1 MIGPSHWLKRSIPHR
16 YRALLRATYQ
26 SAMRGRAVRS
36 AAFDARD
43 GLDWV
48 LGRRDPLVP
57 PRKLVHGIG
66 SSLEVG
72 ETYLGYFRELA
83 ALEPTEAVLDVGC
96 GIGRM
101 ALPLARYLRPPGRY
115 DGFDIMRANVA
126 WCRRAITPR
135 FPHFRFRHADVFNRE
150 YNPRG
155 KLAGRD
161 FRFPYPDGAFDF
173 AFLTSVFTHL
183 MPDDVAHYLA
193 ELGRVLRPGGRC
205 LATFFLLNPESTG
218 LVDAGHGHVR
228 LHPADGPA
236 RVADRTIPEACIALD
251 QEFVFAAGAAA
262 GLAIVGRP
270 YYGSWCGRP
279 DGKDFQDIV
288 VLRKAD
294 R

>member
-1 MIGPSHWLKRSIPHR
+1 MSGVSQRLKDRLPVR
-16 YRALLRATYQ
+16 PRALLRAVYQ
-26 SAMRGRAVRS
+26 WAMGVDPVRS

-66 SSLEVG
+66 SSLQIG
-72 ETYLGYFRELA
+72 EAYLRHFRELA
-83 ALEPTEAVLDVGC
+83 GLQPTEAVLDVGC

-101 ALPLARYLRPPGRY
+101 ALPLTRYLRPPGRY
-115 DGFDIMRANVA
+115 DGFDIVRANVA

-155 KLAGRD
+155 KLSGRE

-183 MPDDVAHYLA
+183 MPPDAAHYLA

-205 LATFFLLNPESTG
+205 LATFFLLNPESNA
-218 LVDAGHGHVR
+218 LVDAGRGFFR

-236 RVADRTIPEACIALD
+236 RVADPDTPEACIALD
-251 QEFVFAAGAAA
+251 EGFVRDAASAA
-262 GLAIVGRP
+262 GLVIARPP
-270 YYGSWCGRP
+270 YYGSWCGRSVWT
-279 DGKDFQDIV
+279 DAQDIV
-288 VLRKAD
+288 VLQKPGS
-294 R
+294 